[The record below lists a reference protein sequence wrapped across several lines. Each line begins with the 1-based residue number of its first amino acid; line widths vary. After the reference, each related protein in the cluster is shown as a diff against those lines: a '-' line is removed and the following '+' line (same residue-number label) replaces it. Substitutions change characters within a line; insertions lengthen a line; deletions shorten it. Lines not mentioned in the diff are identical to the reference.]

1 MKHHFDSISHSPSC
15 LFVKNDILKPSSIRF
30 ILKTSLSLRV
40 KRVTDE
46 DGEVRDGTTRPFGPF
61 SPSVTSPPTWKAGRT
76 DRLPHFP
83 LNSAEKR
90 RCCAASLFSCRNHAE
105 NEVRSCAAVLLSLSV
120 GGQVRKESKEQRD
133 EARARIPT
141 RLTQRPR
148 RQKTTLNSAVIGKFS
163 EIDSLKFHSLF
174 FTSTNCD
181 GGTLTK
187 TR

>member
-1 MKHHFDSISHSPSC
+1 MSYTKINLFQVRSRGQIVKHHFDSISHSPSC
-15 LFVKNDILKPSSIRF
+15 LFVKNIILKLSSIRF

-90 RCCAASLFSCRNHAE
+90 RRCGPLLSFHAE
-105 NEVRSCAAVLLSLSV
+105 TTQKMKCDHVRLV
-120 GGQVRKESKEQRD
+120 GF
-133 EARARIPT
+133 P
-141 RLTQRPR
+141 
-148 RQKTTLNSAVIGKFS
+148 
-163 EIDSLKFHSLF
+163 
-174 FTSTNCD
+174 
-181 GGTLTK
+181 
-187 TR
+187 

>member
-15 LFVKNDILKPSSIRF
+15 LFVKNIILKLSSIRF

-46 DGEVRDGTTRPFGPF
+46 DGEVRDGTTRPFGLF

-90 RCCAASLFSCRNHAE
+90 RRCAASLFSCRNHAE
-105 NEVRSCAAVLLSLSV
+105 NEVRSCAAGRLSLSV
-120 GGQVRKESKEQRD
+120 GGQVRKESREQRD
-133 EARARIPT
+133 EARSRQFHEMNPKPSPTKWYFKPFRI
-141 RLTQRPR
+141 L
-148 RQKTTLNSAVIGKFS
+148 K
-163 EIDSLKFHSLF
+163 IDQ
-174 FTSTNCD
+174 
-181 GGTLTK
+181 
-187 TR
+187 